1 VLDNTALTGKRQL
14 LVESAARVFAQ
25 RGFTATRVADIA
37 AAAGVGKGTV
47 YEYFSS
53 KEELFFAVFE
63 WIDDR
68 IRRRVGAAVAEPGSA
83 REQLRAMVVESALIV
98 SEHREVFS
106 LNLDFWA
113 ASRGSAFEPRFTEA
127 CRSIYQKYRGI
138 VSGLIRRGQADGEF
152 GAQLDA
158 DGLAVVIVSALDGLG
173 VQCWFDDAI
182 DPRAAAESFAEALCD
197 GLCREGR

>member
-1 VLDNTALTGKRQL
+1 MLDNTAVVGKRQL

-37 AAAGVGKGTV
+37 ATAGVGKGTV

-63 WIDDR
+63 WVDDR
-68 IRRRVGAAVAEPGSA
+68 IQRRLEQVIAEPGSG
-83 REQLRAMVVESALIV
+83 REQLRAILVESALIV
-98 SEHREVFS
+98 SEHREIFS

-127 CRSIYQKYRGI
+127 CRSVYQKYRGI
-138 VSGLIRRGQADGEF
+138 VSNLIRRGQAEGDFRVG
-152 GAQLDA
+152 LDVE
-158 DGLAVVIVSALDGLG
+158 GLAVMVVSALDGLG
-173 VQCWFDDAI
+173 VQCWFDDTI
-182 DPRAAAESFAEALCD
+182 DPRAAAESFADSLSR
-197 GLCREGR
+197 GLSREGR